1 MQNASAKTRESVNSD
16 ERENEKAKTREESA
30 SSCVTSRHRLTFSH
44 LYEKM
49 SDLAGFGR
57 TRRNEEEE
65 RRNKSLLL
73 VAWHAKTSKPST
85 MMGAGEEPFYIFH
98 NWRSLFVT
106 VPSRATPVPSS
117 GRALR
122 HCRCCYDN
130 ELTMASRVRFPLDC
144 VYAKNLRPAGCCSLR
159 SCVLLAPSP
168 PALERRR
175 ETDFRAGRG
184 QVRLGVL
191 VHYRRLVTFAS

>member
-73 VAWHAKTSKPST
+73 VAWHAKTSKAST

-98 NWRSLFVT
+98 NWRSLFVD
-106 VPSRATPVPSS
+106 SS
-117 GRALR
+117 
-122 HCRCCYDN
+122 
-130 ELTMASRVRFPLDC
+130 
-144 VYAKNLRPAGCCSLR
+144 PAGQLQFPRPGGHCGI
-159 SCVLLAPSP
+159 AD
-168 PALERRR
+168 AA
-175 ETDFRAGRG
+175 TI
-184 QVRLGVL
+184 
-191 VHYRRLVTFAS
+191 TN